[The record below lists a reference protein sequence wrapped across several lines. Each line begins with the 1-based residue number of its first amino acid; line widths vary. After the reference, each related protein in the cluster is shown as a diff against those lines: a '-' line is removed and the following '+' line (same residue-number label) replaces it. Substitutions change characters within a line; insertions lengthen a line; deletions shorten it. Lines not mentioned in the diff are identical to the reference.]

1 MTLINV
7 SIIIPT
13 YNRLWS
19 LPKAVESCRNSKCAV
34 EIIVIDDGSTDGTM
48 DWLRQQTDIVI
59 LQQSNRGKCWAVNRG
74 FAIAKGKYIKFLD
87 SDDSLAAGAID
98 EQFTIAEEN
107 LSDIVVSGYTLV
119 DENGKQLLQQ
129 PWVDCDDFIA
139 QQLGECDSSH
149 YSAYLFKK
157 SFIED
162 IPHRPD
168 FAFRDDRLFVIE
180 AALKHPKVNIHSGFA
195 LVHTSHTKSKLQLN
209 QGMQKTVQDYQHLNI
224 YKNIL
229 AQLAEK
235 GELTERRKKA
245 SVKALWPLCCWIARH
260 NLEDSISLFEWI
272 KQLDPD
278 FEIPDKG
285 VLGFLYKNVGVN
297 NTHRLLKIKRSF

>member
-1 MTLINV
+1 MDI

-19 LPKAVESCRNSKCAV
+19 LPKAVESCRNAKCKV
-34 EIIVIDDGSTDGTM
+34 EIIVIDDGSSDGTM
-48 DWLRQQTDIVI
+48 DWLQQQKDIVT
-59 LQQSNRGKCWAVNRG
+59 LQQEHWGKCWAVNKG
-74 FAIAKGKYIKFLD
+74 FAFATGKYIKFLD
-87 SDDSLAAGAID
+87 SDDSITSGALD
-98 EQFTIAEEN
+98 EQFAAAEAN
-107 LSDIVVSGYTLV
+107 ASDIVVSGYLLV
-119 DENGKQLLQQ
+119 DENGKQLSRQ
-129 PWVDCDDFIA
+129 PWVACDDFIA

-149 YSAYLFKK
+149 YSAYLFKR
-157 SFIED
+157 SFMED

-168 FAFRDDRLFVIE
+168 FAFRDDRLLVIE
-180 AALKHPKVNIHSGFA
+180 AALKFPRVSIHNGFA

-209 QGMQKTVQDYQHLNI
+209 QGMQKTVQDYQHLHI

-229 AQLAEK
+229 AQLAKK

-245 SVKALWPLCCWIARH
+245 SVKALWPLCRWMAKH
-260 NLEDSISLFEWI
+260 DLADSIILFEWI

-278 FEIPDKG
+278 FKIPETG
-285 VLGFLYKNVGVN
+285 LLGFLYKSFGVN

>member
-1 MTLINV
+1 MDV

-19 LPKAVESCRNSKCAV
+19 LPKAVESCRYSNCAV
-34 EIIVIDDGSTDGTM
+34 EIIVIDDGSIDGTI
-48 DWLRQQTDIVI
+48 DWLKQQKGIVI
-59 LQQSNRGKCWAVNRG
+59 LQQTNWGKCWAVNSG

-87 SDDSLAAGAID
+87 SDDSIAAGAID
-98 EQFTIAEEN
+98 EQFTIAEGN
-107 LSDIVVSGYTLV
+107 SSDIVVSGYTLV
-119 DENGKQLLQQ
+119 DENGKQLSQHI
-129 PWVDCDDFIA
+129 WVECDDFIA

-149 YSAYLFKK
+149 YSAYLFKR

-180 AALKHPKVNIHSGFA
+180 AALKHPKVNVHSGYA
-195 LVHTSHTKSKLQLN
+195 LVHTKHTKSKLQLN
-209 QGMQKTVQDYQHLNI
+209 QGMQKTVQDYQHLNL
-224 YKNIL
+224 YKKVL

-235 GELTERRKKA
+235 EELTDRRKKA
-245 SVKALWPLCCWIARH
+245 SIKALWPLCCWIARH
-260 NLEDSISLFEWI
+260 NLEDSISLLEWI

-278 FEIPDKG
+278 FTIPDKG
-285 VLGFLYKNVGVN
+285 LLGFLYKYVGVN